1 MIETTLRLPP
11 RYVFCAICTIPV
23 WIFVLSNSSSPNY
36 NGAGARYTTASLPPG
51 MFDASLEQAEPD
63 RESKA
68 DRLVAPRKN
77 DAQRSAP
84 ARADEPQS
92 GEGADVS
99 IARGERH
106 ADVVRQYLWDVYER
120 ASAKLD
126 SHGDF
131 TWKDESA
138 AARLGLST
146 EEYVVGGMDPDFREQ
161 LFAAG
166 HAMDAAGINWTLL
179 SAFRDDYRQDLAVG
193 FKAQTGNS
201 FHGGSVA
208 TGGYGHGCAVDIA
221 STDGLSN
228 ASVWNWLDQHGE
240 QFGLRRPLRQI
251 DPAHIQTSAG
261 WHDLAVTLR
270 DERTRTDSDPT
281 VTTAAA
287 ADESGEPV
295 SPPTTKDSSERSSSV
310 GLSPEQY
317 NCVRPRPPEES
328 LRTSAIVGRMR
339 AFIVILPTA
348 GAEKNR
354 AKNQERTAGERTTGE
369 RSTGERA
376 TGGGPHRAN
385 ARHQDNSSRHAKLKA
400 GFHLAG

>member
-1 MIETTLRLPP
+1 MIETTLHLPP

-36 NGAGARYTTASLPPG
+36 DSAGARYTTASLPPV
-51 MFDASLEQAEPD
+51 MFDAPLEQAEPD

-68 DRLVAPRKN
+68 DRLGAPRKN

-84 ARADEPQS
+84 ARADEQPS

-99 IARGERH
+99 IAGGEPH

-131 TWKDESA
+131 TWKDEAA

-166 HAMDAAGINWTLL
+166 RAMDAAGINWTLL

-228 ASVWNWLDQHGE
+228 AAVWNWLDQHGE

-270 DERTRTDSDPT
+270 DERTRTDPDPT
-281 VTTAAA
+281 MTAAA
-287 ADESGEPV
+287 ADEPGEPV

-328 LRTSAIVGRMR
+328 LRTAAIVGRMR
-339 AFIVILPTA
+339 AFITILPTA

-354 AKNQERTAGERTTGE
+354 AKNQERTAAERTTGE
-369 RSTGERA
+369 HSTGERA
-376 TGGGPHRAN
+376 TGGGPRRAN